1 MGGFVESGRAVDVVL
16 AFVAVEALILLW
28 LLRRRPGLG
37 PLDVVGQLAAG
48 ALLLGA
54 VRCALTGADPRWT
67 AGCLLAA
74 LPAHLFDLVRRW
86 RGATPSSPPS
96 SGTSPQG

>member
-1 MGGFVESGRAVDVVL
+1 MDAFLHSGRAVDVVL
-16 AFVAVEALILLW
+16 AFVALEALALLW
-28 LLRRRPGLG
+28 LVRRRPGLG

-48 ALLLGA
+48 AFLLGA
-54 VRCALTGADPRWT
+54 VRCALTGADARWT

-96 SGTSPQG
+96 SDRRPRG